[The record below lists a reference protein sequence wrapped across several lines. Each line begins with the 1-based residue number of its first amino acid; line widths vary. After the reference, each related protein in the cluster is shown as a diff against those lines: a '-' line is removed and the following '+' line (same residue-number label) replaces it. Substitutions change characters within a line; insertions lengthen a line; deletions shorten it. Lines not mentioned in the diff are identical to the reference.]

1 MYACLHLI
9 RLLRIELDTLQEH
22 YQSHLSS
29 PILLLSLAVMKTNC
43 EFRPSTYMEAHKL
56 L

>member
-29 PILLLSLAVMKTNC
+29 PILLLSFFFKDL
-43 EFRPSTYMEAHKL
+43 FIYYI
-56 L
+56 